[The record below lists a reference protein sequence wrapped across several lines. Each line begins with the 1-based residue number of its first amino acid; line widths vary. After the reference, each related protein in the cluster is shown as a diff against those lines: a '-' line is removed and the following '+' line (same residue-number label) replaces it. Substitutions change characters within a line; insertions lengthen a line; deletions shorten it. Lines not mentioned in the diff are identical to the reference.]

1 MKICTPKQIQEIDRK
16 AIDGLGIPGLE
27 LMENAGRLTY
37 EMIIEY
43 YGQVENNRIA
53 VVVGK
58 GNNGGDGCVAARHLA
73 EDGAHVEIFLLC
85 KKDASKGNA
94 AVNLKRAE
102 ELNIPIH
109 EIIDP
114 NEFHIPDDSLL
125 IVDAIFGTG
134 FIGDIKAP
142 YNIIIDKI
150 NETGIPVIAVDTPSG
165 LDSETGKV
173 SSPTVKADLTVT
185 FGLPKIGQAMY
196 PGKSYC
202 GLLEVVDIGF
212 PQGLDEDVK
221 TYLIDDSDAVKL
233 LPLRKPDAHKGNY
246 GKLFMMAGS
255 TGLTGAAFMAS
266 MAALRCGTGLVVLG
280 CPSSLNAVMEVKLTE
295 VMTKPLPDV
304 KKRGCLALRGM
315 GEIRQQIDWA
325 DAVAIGPGIGTH
337 HETVE
342 LIQRLASQIEKPLVI
357 DADGLNC
364 LAKNPDILKQHK
376 GQLVISPHPGEFSR
390 LSGYTMDEIAGN
402 RLKLASSFANEYNLT
417 IILKGAPS
425 IIAEPSGGIY
435 INDSGNE
442 GMATAGSGDVL
453 TGLIG
458 GFLAQGMTAADA
470 AVLATYVHGLA
481 GDLASDIQGTRGM
494 IAGDI
499 LDFVPEAL
507 MELEDLDDFDLG
519 FEDEF

>member
-1 MKICTPKQIQEIDRK
+1 
-16 AIDGLGIPGLE
+16 
-27 LMENAGRLTY
+27 MENAGRLTY
-37 EMIIEY
+37 EAIIDY
-43 YGQVENNRIA
+43 YVQVENNRIA
-53 VVVGK
+53 IVCGN
-58 GNNGGDGCVAARHLA
+58 GNNGGDGYVVARYLA
-73 EDGAHVEIFLLC
+73 EDGAHIEIFLLC
-85 KKDASKGNA
+85 KKDAPRGDA

-102 ELNIPIH
+102 QLNITIH
-109 EIIDP
+109 EILEP

-134 FIGDIKAP
+134 FFGDTKPP

-150 NETGIPVIAVDTPSG
+150 NDSGIPVVAVDTPSG
-165 LDSETGKV
+165 LDSETGRV
-173 SSPTVKADLTVT
+173 SISTVKADLTVT

-202 GLLEVVDIGF
+202 GMLEIVDIGF
-212 PQGLDEDVK
+212 PEGLDEDIK
-221 TYLIDDSDAVKL
+221 SYLIDDSDAIKL
-233 LPLRKPDAHKGNY
+233 LPLRKPDAHKGDY
-246 GKLFMMAGS
+246 GKLFVLAGS
-255 TGLTGAAFMAS
+255 TGLTGAASMTS

-280 CPSSLNAVMEVKLTE
+280 CPSSLNAIMETKLTE

-304 KKRGCLALRGM
+304 KKRGCLAIRGM
-315 GEIRQQIDWA
+315 GEIRQQIEWA

-342 LIQRLASQIEKPLVI
+342 LIQRLVSQIDKPMVI

-390 LSGYTMDEIAGN
+390 LSGYSMDEIAGN
-402 RLKLASSFANEYNLT
+402 HLKLALSFAKEYDLT

-458 GFLAQGMTAADA
+458 GFLAQGMTATDA
-470 AVLATYVHGLA
+470 AVLATYLHGSA
-481 GDLASDIQGTRGM
+481 GDLASDIQGARGM

-507 MELEDLDDFDLG
+507 LELEDLEDFDLG